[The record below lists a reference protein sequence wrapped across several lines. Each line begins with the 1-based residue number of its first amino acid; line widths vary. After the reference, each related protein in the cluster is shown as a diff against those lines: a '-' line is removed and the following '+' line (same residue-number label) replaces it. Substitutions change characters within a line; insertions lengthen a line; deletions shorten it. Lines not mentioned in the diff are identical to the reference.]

1 MPTGV
6 VTGASRGLG
15 LALSQALAGRGWH
28 LIIDARDA
36 GALQR
41 AAGDVGRE
49 DHVTAI
55 PGDVSD
61 SRHRNDLATA
71 AERAGGVD
79 LLVNNAST
87 LGLSPLPG
95 LAAFPPEDLE
105 RVFRVNTVAPL
116 ALAQVL
122 LTHLENTGGTIVNIT
137 SDAGVEAYEGWGG
150 YGSSK
155 AALDQISAVLSVE
168 HSALHIYAF
177 DPGDMRTKMHQDAY
191 PSEDISDR
199 PEPEAVVPSLLRLID
214 ELPPSGRYRVS
225 DLQALERSAS

>member
-6 VTGASRGLG
+6 ITGASRGLG
-15 LALSQALAGRGWH
+15 LALSRALAGRGWH

-36 GALQR
+36 GPLQR
-41 AAGDVGRE
+41 AASDLGADL
-49 DHVTAI
+49 VTAI
-55 PGDVSD
+55 AGDVSD
-61 SRHRNDLATA
+61 PGHRKELAA
-71 AERAGGVD
+71 AVESAGGVD

-95 LAAFPPEDLE
+95 LAAYPLEDLE
-105 RVFRVNTVAPL
+105 RVLRINAVAPL
-116 ALAQVL
+116 AIAQAFL
-122 LTHLENTGGTIVNIT
+122 PHLDRTRGAIVNIT

-155 AALDQISAVLSVE
+155 AALDQMSAVLAVE
-168 HSALHIYAF
+168 HPALYIYAF

-191 PSEDISDR
+191 PGEDISDR
-199 PEPEAVVPSLLRLID
+199 PGPEAVVPSLLRLID

-225 DLQALERSAS
+225 DLPALESSTS